1 MCASSPTIPRGGEGT
16 VPSSQTCCSC
26 QLPSPFPGKETV
38 TLDPGLTTLSLSA
51 LAQDSDLCTT
61 ALEPLPGSFLLAFG
75 GAEEEA
81 AVCYL
86 PPPKSSSAC
95 LPELPTAAVASA
107 LRLTSF
113 SSPTKEVP
121 LPLGEFLSWVSDVSK
136 SWISSRGAPDSAAP
150 RLHSSTQRCWM
161 SIPTV
166 LPAAV
171 EPVPPCWGEVGQ
183 H

>member
-1 MCASSPTIPRGGEGT
+1 MPSPEEERILSPAPRPAALPSSREKRLTPWTDHT
-16 VPSSQTCCSC
+16 VP
-26 QLPSPFPGKETV
+26 
-38 TLDPGLTTLSLSA
+38 LSA
-51 LAQDSDLCTT
+51 LAQDSNLCTP
-61 ALEPLPGSFLLAFG
+61 ALEPLPGSFLLPFG
-75 GAEEEA
+75 RAEEEA

-95 LPELPTAAVASA
+95 LPEPPHSRCGLSTQT
-107 LRLTSF
+107 TSF

-150 RLHSSTQRCWM
+150 RLYSSTQRCWM

-166 LPAAV
+166 LPAAE
-171 EPVPPCWGEVGQ
+171 EPVPQCWGEVGQ

>member
-1 MCASSPTIPRGGEGT
+1 MPCHPQRRRGYC
-16 VPSSQTCCSC
+16 PQLLDL
-26 QLPSPFPGKETV
+26 LPSPLPVKR
-38 TLDPGLTTLSLSA
+38 DCDRGLTTPSLA
-51 LAQDSDLCTT
+51 ALCTP
-61 ALEPLPGSFLLAFG
+61 ALEPLPGSFLLPFG
-75 GAEEEA
+75 RAEEEA

-95 LPELPTAAVASA
+95 LPEPPHSRCGLSTQP
-107 LRLTSF
+107 TSF

-150 RLHSSTQRCWM
+150 RLYSSTQCCWM

-166 LPAAV
+166 LPAAE
-171 EPVPPCWGEVGQ
+171 EPVPQCWGEVGQ